1 MNPMREQI
9 RSLLRVESR
18 DGGFRALL
26 HVDPKLAVLSDHF
39 QGFPLLPGMCM
50 IQAVV
55 LAGAIRQGVPDL
67 CVRRLKHA
75 KFTQPVRPGE
85 QLIIEADMSAI
96 AAGEFTIKASL
107 SIGDRRCAEISLTAG
122 IDTKVESGARP

>member
-18 DGGFRALL
+18 DGGFSALL
-26 HVDPKLAVLSDHF
+26 HVDPNLAVLSDHF
-39 QGFPLLPGMCM
+39 KGFPLLPGICM

-55 LAGAIRQGVPDL
+55 LAGAIRQGAPDL
-67 CVRRLKHA
+67 CVRRLKYA

-85 QLIIEADMSAI
+85 QLAIEADMSSS

-107 SIGDRRCAEISLTAG
+107 SVGDRRCAEISLVAG
-122 IDTKVESGARP
+122 LDAPENGARP